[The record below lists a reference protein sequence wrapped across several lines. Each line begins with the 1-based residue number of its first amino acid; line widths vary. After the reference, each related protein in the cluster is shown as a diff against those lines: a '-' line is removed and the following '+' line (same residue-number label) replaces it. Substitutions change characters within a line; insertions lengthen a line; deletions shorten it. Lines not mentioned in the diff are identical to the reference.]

1 MQQMLMEKLI
11 GEALHHRN
19 KEFSKAVMA
28 VCALVAIADDEF
40 KVIERQRIFQAFA
53 REPALQVLDFGKALE
68 ILDGYMVAI
77 RHDSLAAKAVL
88 YKKVR
93 RMVGKHKRVRTMMR
107 LAYLIIIADEEVHDA
122 ELREF
127 RHLCELLNLE
137 PDQLWRELSN

>member
-1 MQQMLMEKLI
+1 MQQTLMEKLI

-127 RHLCELLNLE
+127 RHLCDLLDLE

>member
-1 MQQMLMEKLI
+1 MQQTLMEKLI

-88 YKKVR
+88 
-93 RMVGKHKRVRTMMR
+93 
-107 LAYLIIIADEEVHDA
+107 
-122 ELREF
+122 
-127 RHLCELLNLE
+127 
-137 PDQLWRELSN
+137 

>member
-127 RHLCELLNLE
+127 RHLCDLLNLE

>member
-127 RHLCELLNLE
+127 RHLCDLLNLE
-137 PDQLWRELSN
+137 PDRLWRELSN

>member
-127 RHLCELLNLE
+127 RHLCDLLDLE

>member
-1 MQQMLMEKLI
+1 MQQTLMEKLI

-28 VCALVAIADDEF
+28 VCALVAISDDEF

-127 RHLCELLNLE
+127 RHLCDLLDLE

>member
-1 MQQMLMEKLI
+1 MQQTLMEKLI

-127 RHLCELLNLE
+127 RHLCDLLNLE
-137 PDQLWRELSN
+137 PDRLWRELSN

>member
-1 MQQMLMEKLI
+1 MQQTLMEKLI

-127 RHLCELLNLE
+127 RHLCDLLNLE

>member
-1 MQQMLMEKLI
+1 
-11 GEALHHRN
+11 
-19 KEFSKAVMA
+19 MA

-127 RHLCELLNLE
+127 RHLCDLLNLE

>member
-1 MQQMLMEKLI
+1 MQQTLMEKLI
-11 GEALHHRN
+11 GEVLHHRN

-53 REPALQVLDFGKALE
+53 REPALQVLDFSKALE

-127 RHLCELLNLE
+127 RHLCDLLNLE
-137 PDQLWRELSN
+137 PDRLWRELSN

>member
-1 MQQMLMEKLI
+1 MKQSVMEKLVD
-11 GEALHHRN
+11 EALHYRT

-28 VCALVAIADDEF
+28 VCALVAIADGEF

-53 REPALQVLDFGKALE
+53 REPALQALDFSKALE

-77 RHDSLAAKAVL
+77 DQDILSAKAVL

-93 RMVGKHKRVRTMMR
+93 RVAGQHKRVRTMMR

-122 ELREF
+122 EMREF
-127 RHLCELLNLE
+127 RHLCDLLNLD
-137 PDQLWRELSN
+137 PDQLWRELSS